1 MKNRWVSL
9 ARILIV
15 LFAIVLFG
23 NALGAFM
30 EIKSDIS
37 YFNRSYGLSAMNDHF
52 ENGEYYDL
60 YELTL
65 KNKYSKEEIEIDT
78 SEYEAFGRY
87 YYACIMAQMH
97 PEDPVYLE
105 KMQKEKDQIH
115 WKKILYLI
123 DEMEK

>member
-9 ARILIV
+9 ARVLIV
-15 LFAIVLFG
+15 LFTIVLFC

-37 YFNRSYGLSAMNDHF
+37 YFNRSYGLSAMNDYF
-52 ENGEYYDL
+52 NEGQYYEV

-65 KNKYSKEEIEIDT
+65 KNKYSKEEIAVDT

-87 YYACIMAQMH
+87 YYARIMALLH
-97 PEDPVYLE
+97 LEDPVYQE
-105 KMQKEKDQIH
+105 KMAKEKDQIH
-115 WKKILYLI
+115 WKKILNLI
-123 DEMEK
+123 DQLEK